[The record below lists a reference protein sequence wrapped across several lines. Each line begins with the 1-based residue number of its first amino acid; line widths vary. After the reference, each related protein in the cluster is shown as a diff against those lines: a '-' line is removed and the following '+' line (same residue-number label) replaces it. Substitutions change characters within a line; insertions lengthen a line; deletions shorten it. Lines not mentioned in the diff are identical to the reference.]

1 MQWWNHSLC
10 LSFLMNCCLNPTKV
24 LIVKFKVK
32 YLPCNVGLALD
43 ASIVYVKSG
52 LNDDRFGYR
61 LILDV

>member
-1 MQWWNHSLC
+1 
-10 LSFLMNCCLNPTKV
+10 MNCCLNPTKV